1 MNQGITYR
9 QGTVADS
16 YAVFCVFEE
25 ALADLLR
32 RHGHDEPTSWA
43 DPEKLA
49 HLWQKRRPLYEH
61 LAHTASHFWVAEQG
75 GKSEADPRRIVA
87 FARSIERDG
96 TLELT
101 EFFAVPGVQS
111 GGVGRELLARAFPT
125 GDYRQRIIIA
135 TTDMRAQSRYL
146 KAGVYPRFPIY
157 YFWRQPEMR
166 PADDELHS
174 EPMVASPELW
184 ATLAEIDTAVLGH
197 SRTAD
202 HQWLLSDRQG
212 MLYRRQGQIIGYGY
226 MGPPNGPFA
235 LLDAADFPAVLAHAE
250 NTAAVNG
257 RETVGFEVPMCNQ
270 TAVNYLLSRGYQIEQ
285 FIALFMSSQPPEK
298 LQHYLLTSPPFF
310 L

>member
-1 MNQGITYR
+1 MNQKITYR
-9 QGTVADS
+9 PGTAADS

-43 DPEKLA
+43 EPEKLA
-49 HLWQKRRPLYEH
+49 QMWQKRRPLYEH
-61 LAHTASHFWVAEQG
+61 LALTASHFWVAEQHDD
-75 GKSEADPRRIVA
+75 SETAPRRIVA

-101 EFFAVPGVQS
+101 EFFALPDVQS
-111 GGVGRELLARAFPT
+111 GGVGRELLARAFPD
-125 GDYRQRIIIA
+125 GNYRQRIIIA

-146 KAGVYPRFPIY
+146 KAGVFPRFPIY
-157 YFWRQPEMR
+157 YFWRRPE
-166 PADDELHS
+166 PAPLNNALHS
-174 EPMVASPELW
+174 EPMVASPALW
-184 ATLAEIDTAVLGH
+184 ETLAQIDTAVLGH

-202 HQWLLSDRQG
+202 HQWLLTDRQG
-212 MLYRRQGQIIGYGY
+212 VLYRRQGQVIGYGY

-235 LLDAADFPAVLAHAE
+235 LLDAADYPAVLAHVE
-250 NTAAVNG
+250 NQTAADG

-270 TAVNYLLSRGYQIEQ
+270 TAVAYLLSRGYQIES
-285 FIALFMSSQPPEK
+285 FIALFMSSHPPEK
-298 LQHYLLTSPPFF
+298 LEQYIITSPPFF